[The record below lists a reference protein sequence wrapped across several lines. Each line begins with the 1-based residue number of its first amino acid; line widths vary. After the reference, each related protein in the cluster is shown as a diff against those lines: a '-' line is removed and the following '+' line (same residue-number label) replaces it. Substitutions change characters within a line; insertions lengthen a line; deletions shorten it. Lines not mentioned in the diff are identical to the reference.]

1 MKILITAFDPFGGE
15 KINPALEVIKG
26 LDDNIESCQLIKL
39 EIPTVFGKAEE
50 VIERKIKEVRPDV
63 ILSLGQAGGRSDI
76 SVERVAINIDDAK
89 ISDNEGNMPIDEK
102 IREDGD
108 TAYFATIPIKAIV
121 EEIRKEKLPAS
132 ISNTAGTFLCNHVM
146 YQDLYLA
153 KKYGNMRAGFI
164 HIPFLPDQ
172 VLDKKDTASMNLDD
186 MLRAIRAAIRAI
198 IKYEDKQDLKIRGGA
213 CH

>member
-121 EEIRKEKLPAS
+121 EEIRK
-132 ISNTAGTFLCNHVM
+132 
-146 YQDLYLA
+146 D
-153 KKYGNMRAGFI
+153 
-164 HIPFLPDQ
+164 
-172 VLDKKDTASMNLDD
+172 
-186 MLRAIRAAIRAI
+186 
-198 IKYEDKQDLKIRGGA
+198 
-213 CH
+213 

>member
-15 KINPALEVIKG
+15 KVNPALEVIKG
-26 LDDNIESCQLIKL
+26 LDDNIGSCELIKL

-50 VIERKIKEVRPDV
+50 VIERKIQEARPDV

-76 SVERVAINIDDAK
+76 SVERVAINIDDAR
-89 ISDNEGNMPIDEK
+89 IFDNEGNMPIDEK

-121 EEIRKEKLPAS
+121 EEIREEKLPAS

-153 KKYGNMRAGFI
+153 KKYGNISAGFI
-164 HIPFLPDQ
+164 HIPYLPDQ

-186 MLRAIRAAIRAI
+186 MIRAIRAAIRAI
-198 IKYEDKQDLKIRGGA
+198 IKYKDKKDLKISGGA